1 MSNTKSYTPPIE
13 VKNNAAHALKHRANL
28 PPSQRAMTPVGVAR
42 ARDLSNGRPQ
52 SLETIQRMKAFFDR
66 HAVDKQSTNYGVGS
80 KGWQAWMGW
89 GGDAGRRGVE
99 RILAEEL
106 KDESTVKKTSPARA

>member
-13 VKNNAAHALKHRANL
+13 VKNNASHALKHRASL
-28 PPSQRAMTPVGVAR
+28 PPSQRAMTPVGVSR

-66 HAVDKQSTNYGVGS
+66 HAVDKQSANYGVGS
-80 KGWQAWMGW
+80 KGWQAWLGW
-89 GGDAGRRGVE
+89 GGDAGRRW
-99 RILAEEL
+99 
-106 KDESTVKKTSPARA
+106 PASA